1 MMVVGDTHNRKK
13 KKKHVFLA
21 VAILLF
27 IDKSVISLMASL
39 SCVEVL
45 FLDVL

>member
-1 MMVVGDTHNRKK
+1 MMVVGDKHNRNPPPK

-27 IDKSVISLMASL
+27 IDKSVI
-39 SCVEVL
+39 V
-45 FLDVL
+45 